1 MKKYATIWFV
11 FSIFITNAN
20 IETDSSKIVTYFGS
34 ALQNQNYK
42 DSLTKQAELIYQN
55 NYNDTLIQD
64 TYLFNL
70 AKYLYQTAQLDSAYK
85 ITLKGQALYKNQP
98 LAYKN
103 GKFHNILGSIYAYQK
118 KYDSAIEEY
127 NKAIRV
133 FDQNNDPYQAALIK
147 NNIANIFFSL
157 LDYES
162 AYKYSKE
169 SYSYL
174 NSINDTLYL
183 PSLISV
189 TAISALELNY
199 LEEGFELAIKGL
211 KLSQTYSNVLGLI
224 LGNYAL
230 GEYYLKSKKYEE
242 AIDYFK
248 QSLELCETYQ
258 LTQYSLLNQVGLLI
272 VNEEKGDFKTAV
284 DYGELVLKN
293 AKLLNNKEIQYS
305 INKHIG
311 RAYAGLNNY
320 QKAFY
325 HINMAHEMYL
335 ETSNTETKKAIN
347 DLLIKYET
355 EKKEKELIE
364 KDLLLIKEELKF
376 NKQTTWMIG
385 LVTFLTS
392 VLIFYLVFAKQQK
405 KKRKKQQETAQ
416 LLALIEGEEKER
428 QRVSDELHDGVASS
442 ISGIKI
448 KLEHLIQQP
457 NQEELLNLTKQLSK
471 LHEETRRISHNLI
484 PASLKY
490 DSLISVLKTYC
501 YENSN
506 PYFKINFFDATSKN
520 VIVENNVKN
529 VLYRVVQEL
538 INNVQKHAK
547 SDTCFVQLS
556 NTDKEFTISIE
567 DEGIGFELD
576 SKNGGQGLK
585 SIKNRIEKLGGSL
598 LIESKTAK
606 GTIVIIQIPIK

>member
-1 MKKYATIWFV
+1 
-11 FSIFITNAN
+11 
-20 IETDSSKIVTYFGS
+20 
-34 ALQNQNYK
+34 
-42 DSLTKQAELIYQN
+42 
-55 NYNDTLIQD
+55 
-64 TYLFNL
+64 
-70 AKYLYQTAQLDSAYK
+70 
-85 ITLKGQALYKNQP
+85 
-98 LAYKN
+98 
-103 GKFHNILGSIYAYQK
+103 
-118 KYDSAIEEY
+118 
-127 NKAIRV
+127 
-133 FDQNNDPYQAALIK
+133 
-147 NNIANIFFSL
+147 
-157 LDYES
+157 
-162 AYKYSKE
+162 
-169 SYSYL
+169 
-174 NSINDTLYL
+174 
-183 PSLISV
+183 
-189 TAISALELNY
+189 
-199 LEEGFELAIKGL
+199 
-211 KLSQTYSNVLGLI
+211 
-224 LGNYAL
+224 
-230 GEYYLKSKKYEE
+230 
-242 AIDYFK
+242 
-248 QSLELCETYQ
+248 
-258 LTQYSLLNQVGLLI
+258 
-272 VNEEKGDFKTAV
+272 
-284 DYGELVLKN
+284 
-293 AKLLNNKEIQYS
+293 
-305 INKHIG
+305 
-311 RAYAGLNNY
+311 
-320 QKAFY
+320 
-325 HINMAHEMYL
+325 MAHEMYL

-448 KLEHLIQQP
+448 KLEHLIHQP

-471 LHEETRRISHNLI
+471 LHEDTRRI
-484 PASLKY
+484 
-490 DSLISVLKTYC
+490 C

-520 VIVENNVKN
+520 IIVENNVKN

-576 SKNGGQGLK
+576 SKNEGQGLK